1 VSTDRHHASD
11 QNTKARAC
19 DAEHAA
25 VWRRAVTEFASPPA
39 TFWPASGADPVL
51 SCSPPLPCRPS
62 SSRPPRSG
70 IAGTNS
76 VTYTDASPTLPELWL
91 LLAQQAVSKVG
102 SAGKFG
108 NAEAVV
114 VALAI
119 HSHWPF
125 SVGFQEP
132 AAVVEPRIRPE
143 QRSFSCPVMAR
154 LV

>member
-11 QNTKARAC
+11 LNTKARAC

-25 VWRRAVTEFASPPA
+25 AWRPAVTEFASPPA
-39 TFWPASGADPVL
+39 SFWPASGADPVL

-76 VTYTDASPTLPELWL
+76 VTYTGVADA
-91 LLAQQAVSKVG
+91 
-102 SAGKFG
+102 AG
-108 NAEAVV
+108 V
-114 VALAI
+114 VAAARAAGSVEGWFGREVRQCGSGGCRAGHPQPLA
-119 HSHWPF
+119 F

-154 LV
+154 FI